1 MKLIIP
7 PPLVGLL
14 TGAGMWGL
22 AKAFPGLVI
31 DGSFLRWSAI
41 AVMGGGIL
49 IEAVSV
55 LAFLRARTTVTP
67 LKPEKA
73 STLVVGGL
81 YRVSRN
87 PMYLGMLILLIGWAL
102 WLSNP
107 ASLLLLP
114 VFVIYLTVFQIKPEE
129 AVLSEKFG
137 ADYDAYCRRVRRWI

>member
-1 MKLIIP
+1 
-7 PPLVGLL
+7 
-14 TGAGMWGL
+14 MWGL
-22 AKAFPGLVI
+22 AKTFPGIAI
-31 DGSFLRWSAI
+31 DASFLRWSAI
-41 AVMGGGIL
+41 AVMGSGVL

-87 PMYLGMLILLIGWAL
+87 PMYLGMLILLIGWSL
-102 WLSNP
+102 WLGNP

-129 AVLSEKFG
+129 SALSEKFG
-137 ADYDAYCRRVRRWI
+137 ADYDAYRRRVRRWL

>member
-1 MKLIIP
+1 MKLVIP
-7 PPLVGLL
+7 PPLIGLL

-22 AKAFPGLVI
+22 ARMLPHLTIEASL
-31 DGSFLRWSAI
+31 LRWCAL
-41 AVMGGGIL
+41 AVMAVGVL

-73 STLVVGGL
+73 STLVVSGL
-81 YRVSRN
+81 YHVSRN

-102 WLSNP
+102 WLANP
-107 ASLLLLP
+107 ATMILPP

-129 AVLSEKFG
+129 AALSEKFG
-137 ADYDAYCRRVRRWI
+137 SEYQAYRGRVRRWI

>member
-1 MKLIIP
+1 
-7 PPLVGLL
+7 
-14 TGAGMWGL
+14 MWGL
-22 AKAFPGLVI
+22 AKGFPELVI
-31 DGSFLRWSAI
+31 EASFLRWFAI
-41 AVMGGGIL
+41 AVMGVGVL
-49 IEAVSV
+49 IEAVSA

-102 WLSNP
+102 WLGNP
-107 ASLLLLP
+107 VSLLLLP

-129 AVLSEKFG
+129 TALSEKFRS
-137 ADYDAYCRRVRRWI
+137 DYDAYRRRVRRWL

>member
-14 TGAGMWGL
+14 IGAGMWGL
-22 AKAFPGLVI
+22 AKGSPGLVI
-31 DGSFLRWSAI
+31 EASFLRWSAI
-41 AVMGGGIL
+41 AVMGGGVL

-55 LAFLRARTTVTP
+55 FAFLRARTTVTP

-73 STLVVGGL
+73 STLVVSGL

-87 PMYLGMLILLIGWAL
+87 PMYLGMLILLIGWTL
-102 WLSNP
+102 WLGNP

-129 AVLSEKFG
+129 AALSEKFG
-137 ADYDAYCRRVRRWI
+137 SDYDAYRRRVRRWL

>member
-1 MKLIIP
+1 
-7 PPLVGLL
+7 
-14 TGAGMWGL
+14 MWGL
-22 AKAFPGLVI
+22 TKAFAGLAI
-31 DGSFLRWSAI
+31 DASLLRWSAI
-41 AVMGGGIL
+41 VVMGVGVL

-81 YRVSRN
+81 YRASRN

-102 WLSNP
+102 WLGNP

-114 VFVIYLTVFQIKPEE
+114 MFVIYLTVFQIKPEE
-129 AVLSEKFG
+129 AALAEKFG

>member
-1 MKLIIP
+1 
-7 PPLVGLL
+7 
-14 TGAGMWGL
+14 MWGL
-22 AKAFPGLVI
+22 AKAFPGLAI
-31 DGSFLRWSAI
+31 DASFLRWSAI
-41 AVMGGGIL
+41 VVMGVGTL

-55 LAFLRARTTVTP
+55 FAFLRARTTVTP

-102 WLSNP
+102 WLGNP

-114 VFVIYLTVFQIKPEE
+114 VFVIYLTEFQIKPEE
-129 AVLSEKFG
+129 AALSEKLG
-137 ADYDAYCRRVRRWI
+137 PDYDGQITTDLFGEHGVFADADQF

>member
-1 MKLIIP
+1 MKLVIP
-7 PPLVGLL
+7 PPLIGLL

-22 AKAFPGLVI
+22 ARMLPGLTI
-31 DGSFLRWSAI
+31 EASLLRGS
-41 AVMGGGIL
+41 AVAFMAVGIL

-73 STLVVGGL
+73 STLVVNGL

-102 WLSNP
+102 WLANP
-107 ASLLLLP
+107 AALILPP

-129 AVLSEKFG
+129 AALSEKFG
-137 ADYDAYCRRVRRWI
+137 SDYEAYRGRVRRWI